1 MKHKLLVGSFI
12 VVAFGLPLTAS
23 AADWD
28 CFPVC
33 AEPIKTEAR
42 IQTMQTTQT
51 ITETTADATLDT
63 VTVVATREA
72 AINADAPT
80 SCGNGFMQQA
90 EDLNSK
96 MKPIKEIVGYVRSPQ
111 GLAIKLV
118 NDHIVKIPAWI
129 GYAMDPLGSLKR
141 KAFDEVRTRA
151 KDAMAGSNACGFVPE
166 ADFFN
171 TVSDLDAMD
180 AAEARRSI

>member
-1 MKHKLLVGSFI
+1 MKRKLLIGSFI
-12 VVAFGLPLTAS
+12 VVALGLPLTAA

-28 CFPVC
+28 CFPMC
-33 AEPIKTEAR
+33 AEPEKSEASV
-42 IQTMQTTQT
+42 QA
-51 ITETTADATLDT
+51 TADATLEP
-63 VTVVATREA
+63 VNVVATREA
-72 AINADAPT
+72 AINADTPT

-96 MKPIKEIVGYVRSPQ
+96 VKPIREIVGYVRSPQ

-151 KDAMAGSNACGFVPE
+151 RDAMADSNACGVVPE
-166 ADFFN
+166 ADIFN
-171 TVSDLDAMD
+171 TVSDLDAID
-180 AAEARRSI
+180 AAEAKRSI

>member
-1 MKHKLLVGSFI
+1 MKRKLLIGSFI

-28 CFPVC
+28 CFPMC
-33 AEPIKTEAR
+33 AEPAKTEAPV
-42 IQTMQTTQT
+42 QAAA
-51 ITETTADATLDT
+51 ADVTLDT
-63 VTVVATREA
+63 VSVVATREA
-72 AINADAPT
+72 AINTDAPT

-90 EDLNSK
+90 EDLNNK
-96 MKPIKEIVGYVRSPQ
+96 VKPIKEIIGYVRSPQ

-141 KAFDEVRTRA
+141 KAFDEVRARA
-151 KDAMAGSNACGFVPE
+151 KEAMKAGNACGVVPE
-166 ADFFN
+166 TDLFN
-171 TVSDLDAMD
+171 TVSDLDAVD
-180 AAEARRSI
+180 AIDAKRSI

>member
-1 MKHKLLVGSFI
+1 MKRKLLIGSFI
-12 VVAFGLPLTAS
+12 VVAFGLPQTAA

-28 CFPVC
+28 CFPLC
-33 AEPIKTEAR
+33 AEPAKTEAR
-42 IQTMQTTQT
+42 VQA
-51 ITETTADATLDT
+51 TTADATLEP

-72 AINADAPT
+72 AINADAST
-80 SCGNGFMQQA
+80 SCGNNFMQQA
-90 EDLNSK
+90 EDLNNK
-96 MKPIKEIVGYVRSPQ
+96 VKPIKEIIGYVRSPQ

-151 KDAMAGSNACGFVPE
+151 KEAMTNDNNGNACGVAPE

-171 TVSDLDAMD
+171 TVSDLDAID
-180 AAEARRSI
+180 AAEAKRSI

>member
-1 MKHKLLVGSFI
+1 MKRKLLIGSFV

-28 CFPVC
+28 CFPLC
-33 AEPIKTEAR
+33 AEPAKTEAHV
-42 IQTMQTTQT
+42 QAA
-51 ITETTADATLDT
+51 TADATLEP
-63 VTVVATREA
+63 VTVVATREG
-72 AINADAPT
+72 AINTDAPT

-90 EDLNSK
+90 EDLNNK
-96 MKPIKEIVGYVRSPQ
+96 VKPIKEIVGYIRSPQ

-151 KDAMAGSNACGFVPE
+151 KEALKAGSACGLVPE
-166 ADFFN
+166 TDFFN
-171 TVSDLDAMD
+171 TVSDLEATD
-180 AAEARRSI
+180 AAEAKRSI